1 MLTMERD
8 ELPQH
13 LWRLSYREQEVLKL
27 RYGLGEGY
35 VYSDDEIAHIF
46 KMSPDVVQSILGD
59 IEHTLGC
66 RLPAVESV
74 TDPTTTMS
82 VVADIGRFQIIA
94 KLGEGGCG
102 ETFRAWDSTRGVPV
116 VLKRP
121 LARHRNSRSIRAR
134 FGREIRR
141 LLELAHQHI
150 VPIRAHGLDQD
161 GLPFLVMRFLPA
173 GTLADRET
181 PQSPSHLNN
190 WLPAIAA
197 ALDYVHARG
206 ILHRDVKPA
215 NIFFDSRNAAF
226 LGDFGI
232 AKIIDEDLVA
242 EPEHSLTRT
251 GGEVGTYPYMGPEFF
266 NKPRVLSG
274 AYDQYALAITVY
286 EMVCGRRPFSGD
298 AGQLIVAHV
307 TQGPPDIAQFRPD
320 APRSFCNAVLRALS
334 KHPSQR
340 FDTCVQ
346 FAEAALRDVAKL
358 THDPSVLRFLCPGC
372 KRLVRVPTEAGG
384 RSGRCLKCGASLRVS
399 PLLDALW
406 LEHEEPR
413 GARRSA
419 DGETLNAITVG
430 TQAVTALSPDQAAG
444 LVTRSDRRK
453 GLSLSHLSTIDGPTA
468 AELAKLPSFSTLQL
482 NGLGTLAA
490 DAADAL
496 SEFLGDLHLDGLVEI
511 DPHTARSLA
520 RFKCG
525 RLHLGGLAYLDA
537 HTAKDLA
544 GYSGVLVLN
553 AITNLDIATAR
564 FLSRRT
570 GGLTLGGLSSL
581 DANIASCLSRHTSAL
596 TLDRLEKIS
605 LPAARALSFFGC
617 RKLSLSGLVSLDA
630 QTATVLAAAPRDVL
644 WLNGLTTL
652 DEGVAGIL
660 ATFRG
665 STLCLDAV
673 RALTNEVADALSAFK
688 GTLTLRGLT
697 SLNTYVAHTLSQAKT
712 SRNVLAFHSLA
723 TLTPETA
730 LALAHFTGR
739 SLSLNGLQTIT
750 EEIARRLSQYK
761 HSLYLD
767 GLTSMDIG
775 IARAF
780 SDFTG
785 CLSLGGLADLDFVT
799 AKSLAASRASGLYLG
814 GITSLSTA
822 AAEALAELNGTLSV
836 DGLTMLNIDS
846 AKALSGMRGN
856 ALCLDGL
863 PMLTRAVAKELG
875 RGEFTLSLNG
885 LYELSDIVAQTLANS
900 RVSGLDLDGLPMLSQ
915 DTARALAE
923 FKGSLS
929 LRGLHSLGDD
939 IVTIL
944 AGFKGSC
951 LVLGETAVL
960 ASKKLAILQANPRVH
975 LSGNP

>member
-1 MLTMERD
+1 MLTMQRD

-13 LWRLSYREQEVLKL
+13 LWRLSYREREVLKL

-46 KMSPDVVQSILGD
+46 TMSPDEVQSILSA

-66 RLPAVESV
+66 RLPAVKSV
-74 TDPTTTMS
+74 TDPKEAMS

-121 LARHRNSRSIRAR
+121 LARHRDSRSIRAR
-134 FGREIRR
+134 FDREIRR
-141 LLELAHQHI
+141 LLELSHQHI
-150 VPIRAHGLDQD
+150 VPIHAHGRDHD

-173 GTLADRET
+173 GALADRET
-181 PQSPSHLNN
+181 PQAFSHLHD
-190 WLPAIAA
+190 WLPAVAG
-197 ALDYVHARG
+197 ALDYVHAHG

-232 AKIIDEDLVA
+232 AKIINDDLA
-242 EPEHSLTRT
+242 AKPEHSLTST
-251 GGEVGTYPYMGPEFF
+251 GGDIGTYPYMGPEFF

-298 AGQLIVAHV
+298 SGQLIVAHV
-307 TQGPPDIAQFRPD
+307 TQGPPDITQFRPD

-334 KHPSQR
+334 KRPSGR
-340 FDTCVQ
+340 FGTCMA

-358 THDPSVLRFLCPGC
+358 THDPTILRFLCPGC
-372 KRLVRVPTEAGG
+372 KKLVLVPTEAGG
-384 RSGRCLKCGASLRVS
+384 RSGRCLKCGENLRVA

-406 LEHEEPR
+406 LEHEEPTN
-413 GARRSA
+413 ARSSS
-419 DGETLNAITVG
+419 GGGTLNVPTVDTHAITS
-430 TQAVTALSPDQAAG
+430 LSPDQAAC
-444 LVTRSDRRK
+444 LVTSSDRRK
-453 GLSLSHLSTIDGPTA
+453 GLSLNHLVTIDGPTA
-468 AELAKLPSFSTLQL
+468 AELAKMQSVSTLQL
-482 NGLGTLAA
+482 NGVSTLAA

-496 SEFLGDLHLDGLVEI
+496 SEFLGELHLDGLVEI
-511 DPHTARSLA
+511 DLHTARSLA
-520 RFKCG
+520 RFKCK
-525 RLHLGGLAYLDA
+525 RLHLGGLSYLDA
-537 HTAKDLA
+537 DTAKELS

-553 AITNLDIATAR
+553 ALTKLDIATAH
-564 FLSRRT
+564 FLSGRT
-570 GGLTLGGLSSL
+570 GGLALGGLSSL
-581 DANIASCLSRHTSAL
+581 DANTASCLSRRTSAL

-605 LPAARALSFFGC
+605 LPTARAISVSGC

-630 QTATVLAAAPRDVL
+630 QTATVLAAAPKDVL

-652 DEGVAGIL
+652 DESVAGIL

-673 RALTNEVADALSAFK
+673 RALTNEAADALSEFK

-697 SLNTYVAHTLSQAKT
+697 ILNTYVARTLAQAKT

-730 LALAHFTGR
+730 SALARFTGR
-739 SLSLNGLQTIT
+739 SLSLNGLQALT
-750 EEIARRLSQYK
+750 EETARMLAQYK
-761 HSLYLD
+761 HSLRLD
-767 GLTSMDIG
+767 GLTSMGVDV
-775 IARAF
+775 AQAF
-780 SDFTG
+780 LDFTG
-785 CLSLGGLADLDFVT
+785 SLSLGGLADLDFVT
-799 AKSLAASRASGLYLG
+799 AKSLAASRARGLSLG

-822 AAEALAELNGTLSV
+822 AAEALAELNGTLSFA
-836 DGLTMLNIDS
+836 GLTMLSTDS
-846 AKALSGMRGN
+846 AKSLSGMRGD
-856 ALCLDGL
+856 ALYLDGL
-863 PMLTRAVAKELG
+863 PILTNAVAEELG
-875 RGEFTLSLNG
+875 RGAVELSLNG
-885 LYELSDIVAQTLANS
+885 LYELSDIVAQTLARSQLS
-900 RVSGLDLDGLPMLSQ
+900 RLSLDGLPVLLP
-915 DTARALAE
+915 DTARALME
-923 FKGSLS
+923 CDGSLS
-929 LRGLHSLGDD
+929 LGGLHAVGND

-944 AGFKGSC
+944 ATFKGSS
-951 LVLGETAVL
+951 LALRDTAVL
-960 ASKKLAILQANPRVH
+960 ASEKVALLQTNPRIH
-975 LSGNP
+975 LSGVP